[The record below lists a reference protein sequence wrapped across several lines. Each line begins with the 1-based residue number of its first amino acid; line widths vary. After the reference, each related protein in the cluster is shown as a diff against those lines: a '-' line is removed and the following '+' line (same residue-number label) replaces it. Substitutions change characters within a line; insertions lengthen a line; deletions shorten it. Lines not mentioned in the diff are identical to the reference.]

1 MNSEE
6 AKIRKAFG
14 DKDWQ
19 EVKTND
25 TWQLFKIMAEFVEGF
40 EKLSRIGPCVS
51 IFGSARTAVTV
62 TSVRPTPGPA
72 GGANQPAGLGHHR

>member
-1 MNSEE
+1 MIPISIGSGNKKISGIMNSEE
-6 AKIRKAFG
+6 AKIRRAFG

-51 IFGSARTAVTV
+51 IFGSV
-62 TSVRPTPGPA
+62 
-72 GGANQPAGLGHHR
+72 